1 MQAQKGKFNARFALL
16 LRNKV
21 ILIQRFTIVAV

>member
-16 LRNKV
+16 WRNKV